1 MTTTKPSMPPIDG
14 VERNSVGR
22 KPAATAPA
30 QPSGAGP
37 AGSAETAEIPALTAM
52 MTEDEVVAAKA
63 EAARWRYGFYVV
75 LTGLLVILV
84 AFVVI
89 SMRAGESAAPF
100 AGLVGVSGAI
110 IGAYFGVQVGQSG
123 KDRAEAELRRTN
135 EMAIRLAAKV
145 HAHDADAVIS
155 SIMGPRR
162 R

>member
-1 MTTTKPSMPPIDG
+1 MPP
-14 VERNSVGR
+14 
-22 KPAATAPA
+22 AA
-30 QPSGAGP
+30 SG
-37 AGSAETAEIPALTAM
+37 ETVEIPAALAAM
-52 MTEDEVVAAKA
+52 MTEDEAVAAKA

-75 LTGLLVILV
+75 VTGLIVILG

-89 SMRAGESAAPF
+89 AFRDGDTAAPF

-123 KDRAEAELRRTN
+123 KDRVEAELRRTS

-145 HAHDADAVIS
+145 HAHDADAVIGS
-155 SIMGPRR
+155 TMGPRR

>member
-1 MTTTKPSMPPIDG
+1 MTTTKNSGPPLNKI
-14 VERNSVGR
+14 
-22 KPAATAPA
+22 PAPTSPA
-30 QPSGAGP
+30 MS
-37 AGSAETAEIPALTAM
+37 SAETTEMPIALAAM
-52 MTEDEVVAAKA
+52 MSEDETVAAQA

-75 LTGLLVILV
+75 VTGLVVLLI

-89 SMRAGESAAPF
+89 AFRNGESAAPF

-123 KDRAEAELRRTN
+123 KDRVEAELRRTN

-155 SIMGPRR
+155 STMGPRR

>member
-1 MTTTKPSMPPIDG
+1 MTTTNNSAPPVNKNPANKTPAVTPSVPP
-14 VERNSVGR
+14 
-22 KPAATAPA
+22 PAAAT
-30 QPSGAGP
+30 G
-37 AGSAETAEIPALTAM
+37 ETVEIPMALAAM
-52 MTEDEVVAAKA
+52 MTEDEAVAAKA

-75 LTGLLVILV
+75 VTGLVVILA

-89 SMRAGESAAPF
+89 VMRGGDSTAPF

-123 KDRAEAELRRTN
+123 KDRVEAELRRTS

-145 HAHDADAVIS
+145 HAHDADSVIGS
-155 SIMGPRR
+155 TMGPRR

>member
-1 MTTTKPSMPPIDG
+1 MTTTDIKT
-14 VERNSVGR
+14 SV
-22 KPAATAPA
+22 P
-30 QPSGAGP
+30 PSGKSP
-37 AGSAETAEIPALTAM
+37 AVTRPTVSPAEETAEMPAALAAM

-75 LTGLLVILV
+75 LVGLIVILV
-84 AFVVI
+84 GFVVI
-89 SMRAGESAAPF
+89 ALRDGESAAPF

-123 KDRAEAELRRTN
+123 RDRVEAELRRTN

-145 HAHDADAVIS
+145 HAHDADAVIGS
-155 SIMGPRR
+155 TMGPRR

>member
-1 MTTTKPSMPPIDG
+1 MTTGKNPAPPLNKI
-14 VERNSVGR
+14 
-22 KPAATAPA
+22 PAATSPA
-30 QPSGAGP
+30 MPP
-37 AGSAETAEIPALTAM
+37 SAETAEMPVALAAM
-52 MTEDEVVAAKA
+52 MTEDETVAAQA

-75 LTGLLVILV
+75 VTGLIVLLL
-84 AFVVI
+84 AFVVVAFR
-89 SMRAGESAAPF
+89 SGESAAPF

-123 KDRAEAELRRTN
+123 KDRVEAELRRAN

-145 HAHDADAVIS
+145 HAHDADAVIG

>member
-1 MTTTKPSMPPIDG
+1 MTTTKTPAPNSAPPLNKI
-14 VERNSVGR
+14 
-22 KPAATAPA
+22 PAATSPA
-30 QPSGAGP
+30 MPSA
-37 AGSAETAEIPALTAM
+37 AETAEMPVALAAM
-52 MTEDEVVAAKA
+52 MSEDEAVAAQA

-75 LTGLLVILV
+75 VTGLLVLLI

-89 SMRAGESAAPF
+89 AMRNGESAAPF

-123 KDRAEAELRRTN
+123 KDRVEAELRRTN

-145 HAHDADAVIS
+145 HAHDADAVIGS
-155 SIMGPRR
+155 TMGPRR